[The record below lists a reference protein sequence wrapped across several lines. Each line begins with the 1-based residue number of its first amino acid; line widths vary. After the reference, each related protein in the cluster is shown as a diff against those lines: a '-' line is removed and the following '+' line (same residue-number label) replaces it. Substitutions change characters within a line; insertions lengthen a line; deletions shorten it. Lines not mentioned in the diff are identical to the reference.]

1 MKKQIAIIL
10 LFLATISCE
19 ETDNGFTSAGPVSMY
34 LIGKWELKK
43 IENIKTSKI
52 INQFGYVEILEN
64 GNDNID
70 DYNKIY
76 RDGILINKYIRARSR
91 GTEMSAKNMTVLD
104 RYRDNTERF
113 YRIINGNSQNISLEA
128 SGYVEQVGST
138 ADTLKYY
145 YVLSK

>member
-1 MKKQIAIIL
+1 MKKQITIIL

-19 ETDNGFTSAGPVSMY
+19 KDNGFTAAGPVGMY
-34 LIGKWELKK
+34 LVGKWELKK
-43 IENIKTSKI
+43 IENTKTLKI

-104 RYRDNTERF
+104 RYRDNKERF

>member
-1 MKKQIAIIL
+1 MKKQITIIL

-19 ETDNGFTSAGPVSMY
+19 KDNGFTAAGPVGMY
-34 LIGKWELKK
+34 LVGKWELKK
-43 IENIKTSKI
+43 IENTKTLKI

-104 RYRDNTERF
+104 RYRDNKERF

-145 YVLSK
+145 YVLNK

>member
-1 MKKQIAIIL
+1 MKKKIAIIL
-10 LFLATISCE
+10 LFLATMSCE
-19 ETDNGFTSAGPVSMY
+19 KDNGFTAEGPISIY

-43 IENIKTSKI
+43 IENTKTSKADSQI
-52 INQFGYVEILEN
+52 SYKEVLEN
-64 GNDNID
+64 GNENGE
-70 DYNKIY
+70 DYSKIY
-76 RDGILINKYIRARSR
+76 KNGTLVQTRIRARSR

>member
-104 RYRDNTERF
+104 RYRDNKERF

>member
-1 MKKQIAIIL
+1 MKKQITIIL

-19 ETDNGFTSAGPVSMY
+19 KDNGFTAAGPVGMY
-34 LIGKWELKK
+34 LVGKWELKK
-43 IENIKTSKI
+43 IENTKTSKI

-104 RYRDNTERF
+104 RYRDNKERF

-145 YVLSK
+145 YVLNK

>member
-1 MKKQIAIIL
+1 MKKQITIIL

-19 ETDNGFTSAGPVSMY
+19 KDNGFTAAGPVGMY
-34 LIGKWELKK
+34 LVGKWELKK
-43 IENIKTSKI
+43 IENTKTSKI

-104 RYRDNTERF
+104 RYRDNKERF